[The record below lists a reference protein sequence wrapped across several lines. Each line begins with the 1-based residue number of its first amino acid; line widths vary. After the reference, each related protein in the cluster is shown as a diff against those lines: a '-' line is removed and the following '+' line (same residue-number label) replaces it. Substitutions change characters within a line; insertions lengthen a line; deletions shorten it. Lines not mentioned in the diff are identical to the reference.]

1 VLKYLRTVPK
11 KYRMIAMAIEQ
22 TVDLRELTVEDLTG
36 RFTTAE
42 EGYELDDEISD
53 GVGKLLLTEEEWA
66 ARQKQRSGSSSSG
79 GSGDKKGKPQGK
91 PRSPGDGGKHA
102 AESGDSGGSG
112 ERRKGNCRYCGK
124 AGHWAK
130 ECRKAQRDRERK
142 EKQETAN
149 LVRPG
154 DEVDGGMFMAVVSD
168 IVVAPQAVFLNEEK
182 VIPVPSP
189 DGVWFFDT
197 GASSHM
203 TGERH
208 AFSTLDETV
217 HGTVKFGDGS
227 LVAIR
232 GRGTIVFRGQSG
244 EQRALTDVFF
254 IPSLRSNI
262 ISVGQLDEGG
272 CAIDIKRGKTIHD
285 PTERM
290 FARVRH
296 TGSRLYTGVL
306 TIDAPVCLMAQG
318 NEITWRWHA
327 RMGHLHFRVLRAM
340 ASKDMV
346 RGMPVID
353 RVIEY
358 CDGCTLGKQHRAPFP

>member
-1 VLKYLRTVPK
+1 MV
-11 KYRMIAMAIEQ
+11 
-22 TVDLRELTVEDLTG
+22 
-36 RFTTAE
+36 
-42 EGYELDDEISD
+42 
-53 GVGKLLLTEEEWA
+53 
-66 ARQKQRSGSSSSG
+66 
-79 GSGDKKGKPQGK
+79 
-91 PRSPGDGGKHA
+91 
-102 AESGDSGGSG
+102 
-112 ERRKGNCRYCGK
+112 
-124 AGHWAK
+124 
-130 ECRKAQRDRERK
+130 
-142 EKQETAN
+142 
-149 LVRPG
+149 
-154 DEVDGGMFMAVVSD
+154 VVSD

-208 AFSTLDETV
+208 GFSTLDETV
-217 HGTVKFGDGS
+217 HGTVQFGDGS
-227 LVAIR
+227 LGTIR
-232 GRGTIVFRGQSG
+232 GRGTIMFRGQSR
-244 EQRALTDVFF
+244 EQRALIDVFF

-262 ISVGQLDEGG
+262 ISVGQLNEGG
-272 CAIDIKRGKTIHD
+272 CAIGIKRGIMTIHD
-285 PTERM
+285 PTEHM

-318 NEITWRWHA
+318 NDITWRWHA
-327 RMGHLHFRVLRAM
+327 RMGHLHFRALRAM